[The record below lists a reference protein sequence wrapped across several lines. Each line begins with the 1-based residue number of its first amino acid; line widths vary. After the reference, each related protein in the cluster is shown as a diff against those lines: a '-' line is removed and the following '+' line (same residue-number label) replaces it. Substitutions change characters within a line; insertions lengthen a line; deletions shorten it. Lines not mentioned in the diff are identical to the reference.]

1 MDDRV
6 YENMDYNDIDISI
19 WKIQKEKLPKRHLLK
34 D

>member
-6 YENMDYNDIDISI
+6 YENMDCNDIDISI
-19 WKIQKEKLPKRHLLK
+19 WKTQKEKLPKRYLLK